1 MTNALF
7 NYIFLISTTGFVVL
21 LIFSIMSFANNESL
35 QIEKGKNTNS
45 GVMLLVNSLIY
56 LAIAIFIK
64 YKQNLARKRDGYMYI
79 TLYNFPN

>member
-1 MTNALF
+1 MSNALF

-56 LAIAIFIK
+56 LAIAIFSK
-64 YKQNLARKRDGYMYI
+64 YKQNLALKRDGYMYI

>member
-1 MTNALF
+1 MSNALF

-56 LAIAIFIK
+56 LGIAIFIK
-64 YKQNLARKRDGYMYI
+64 YKQNLAHKRDGYMYI
-79 TLYNFPN
+79 TLYNVST

>member
-1 MTNALF
+1 MSNALF

-45 GVMLLVNSLIY
+45 GVMLLDNSLIY

-64 YKQNLARKRDGYMYI
+64 YKLNLSRKRDGYMYI
-79 TLYNFPN
+79 KLYNFPN